1 MAGSKPPFTLRLAR
15 TEDAAS
21 LRELIAHSVRV
32 VESPDYSRRQIEGSL
47 EGTQGDTRLIVDG
60 TYYVAEAIK
69 GSGEPARRLRRVK
82 PAENTLW
89 QRQPG
94 RPPG

>member
-15 TEDAAS
+15 IEDAAS

-32 VESPDYSRRQIEGSL
+32 LQSPDYSRQQIEGSL
-47 EGTQGDTRLIVDG
+47 EGTQGVDTRLIADG

-69 GSGEPARRLRRVK
+69 GSGEPARRLRRVE
-82 PAENTLW
+82 PAENT
-89 QRQPG
+89 G
-94 RPPG
+94 